1 MKTRV
6 AALAVSLSFAAC
18 SDDGKPLPDASPFPA
33 GCIHEVSC
41 TDESVQQLDLFTAP
55 SDGAVVNTQ
64 DQGVFTTTIDA
75 TGGGLSPTESFVY
88 ARFTDAGLEKVAVG
102 DEAAFEST
110 DWDIAFRR
118 FLIRL
123 NSGASGPSCVA
134 AATTPAGTDFATL
147 SSTPAGLGFATEAYV
162 TDTCELVADNSG
174 LGSAATALAAYWEY
188 PGCVKMT
195 GNVYVVQL
203 ADGRTV
209 KLQVVAYY
217 SLAAQMACDATGSV
231 PQPSGSAN
239 FTLRWAFLP

>member
-1 MKTRV
+1 MNTR
-6 AALAVSLSFAAC
+6 AATLAVLSLVAC
-18 SDDGKPLPDASPFPA
+18 SNDAEPLPDASPLPA
-33 GCIHEVSC
+33 GCIHEVQC
-41 TDESVQQLDLFTAP
+41 TDESVQQLDLFAAV
-55 SDGAVVNTQ
+55 SDGAVMNAEAE
-64 DQGVFTTTIDA
+64 GVFTTTVDA

-88 ARFTDAGLEKVAVG
+88 ARFTGAGLEKVAIG
-102 DEAAFEST
+102 DEEALGST

-123 NSGASGPSCVA
+123 NSGASGPSCVIA
-134 AATTPAGTDFATL
+134 AAAPAGTDFATL
-147 SSTPAGLGFATEAYV
+147 SAAPAGLSFAAEAYV
-162 TDTCELVADNSG
+162 TDSCEIVPDDSG
-174 LGSAATALAAYWEY
+174 LGSAATALAKYWEY

-203 ADGRTV
+203 ADGRSV

-217 SLAAQMACDATGSV
+217 SLAAQMACDATGTV